1 MPVKFEKALLKS
13 VRICMSRPGFVG
25 RTPRL
30 EKPQAIL
37 KLLIVSFPFCTMPYT
52 LCKKGLVYRQINDG
66 WGLRGS

>member
-1 MPVKFEKALLKS
+1 MLVKFEGALLKS

-37 KLLIVSFPFCTMPYT
+37 KLLIASFPSCTMPYK
-52 LCKKGLVYRQINDG
+52 LCKEGLVYRQIHDG
-66 WGLRGS
+66 